1 MEMLN
6 QFRAARRANAP
17 IVAINTPDPAS
28 TIAAIKTIFNGSALA
43 QWNIIDG
50 VTPLNDVANVVVR
63 NLNAGEEPSV
73 ITGNPI
79 EALRRSASFMPTSG
93 ILFFHNAHFFAET
106 TATDTHKPVIQ
117 AIWNLRDIW
126 KNTSRTLVL
135 LAPTIQIP
143 AELRNDV
150 VIIDEPLP
158 TEKDLPAIVTRG
170 LTRAGA
176 KKLGKKAIGKVVD
189 AVAGLAAFNAEQVVA
204 MSVNLKTK
212 KPDMEQVWEHK
223 IKIIE
228 QARGLKVYRKG
239 ASFSEIGG
247 NHSIKNV
254 LRKIARGSRRP
265 RLVVFLDEIEK
276 SMQAAGTDSSGTTTD
291 QLKVLLTEMQDND
304 WTGMIIYGFAGT
316 GKSELAKAFG
326 KEAECPVVEADL
338 GGMKNM
344 WVGSSEAN
352 MRGFIKTIKG
362 MSLGKNVFFIATCN
376 GIANLRPE
384 FKRRFRKGIWF
395 CDLPA
400 KPERDDIWKI
410 YFNKWGLP
418 DQNRAADEG
427 WTGAEIRLCCENA
440 HEYGIS
446 LSESAKYMTVVS
458 QAMGEEVEAM
468 RQAASG
474 KYIDAQNPGV
484 YHYKPAPK
492 QGLMQKLLGPENSK
506 PTKGE

>member
-1 MEMLN
+1 MSMLE

-28 TIAAIKTIFNGSALA
+28 TIATIKVVYNASALA

-50 VTPLNDVANVVVR
+50 VTSMNDSARVAVN
-63 NLNAGEEPSV
+63 NLNGGEEASV
-73 ITGNPI
+73 ISGNPI
-79 EALRRSASFMPTSG
+79 EALRRAASFIPSSG

-106 TATDTHKPVIQ
+106 TPTDSHKPVIQ
-117 AIWNLRDIW
+117 AIWNLRDPW

-135 LAPTIQIP
+135 LAPSIQIP
-143 AELRNDV
+143 MELRNDV

-158 TEKDLPAIVTRG
+158 TDKELTAIVTKGLSRG
-170 LTRAGA
+170 GSKKLA
-176 KKLGKKAIGKVVD
+176 KKMVAKLVD
-189 AVAGLAAFNAEQVVA
+189 AVAGLASFNAEQVIA
-204 MSVNLKTK
+204 MSVNLKNK
-212 KPDMEQVWEHK
+212 KPDMEQVWEQK

-228 QARGLKVYRKG
+228 QARGLKVYRHG
-239 ASFSEIGG
+239 ATFSEIGG
-247 NHSIKNV
+247 NDSIKGV
-254 LRKIARGSRRP
+254 LRKIAKGKRSP
-265 RLVVFLDEIEK
+265 RLIVFLDEIEK
-276 SMQAAGTDSSGTTTD
+276 SMQAAGTDTSGTTTD

-304 WTGMIIYGFAGT
+304 WTGTIIYGFAGT

-362 MSLGKNVFFIATCN
+362 MSAGGNVFFIATCN
-376 GIANLRPE
+376 GIAQLRPE
-384 FKRRFRKGIWF
+384 FRRRFRKGIWF

-400 KPERDDIWKI
+400 QHERNKIWDI
-410 YFNKWGLP
+410 YFNKFGISDRVKP
-418 DQNRAADEG
+418 VDDG

-446 LSESAKYMTVVS
+446 LAEAAKFMTITS

-468 RQAASG
+468 RKAASG
-474 KYIDAQNPGV
+474 KFIDAQNPGV
-484 YHYKPAPK
+484 YHYKPAK
-492 QGLMQKLLGPENSK
+492 QGLMQKLMGPENHK